1 MESGMA
7 TVLESNKTKIAKR
20 VIEVFEFFDE
30 SNAKAT
36 VMDIVRRYG
45 RPQSS
50 TSELLAS
57 LVEMGLLY
65 KDARSRSYSPTPR
78 LATLGSSA
86 QPSIIR
92 DGRLFAFMDRLSF
105 QTRCSVALFG
115 MVGTHVQIFR
125 WSAGA
130 DPLTNDLGC
139 GASEQLSSST
149 AGLLLLSTLGADQ
162 AGRML
167 WRLNAEAAS
176 AHKFNPNEYGERVA
190 AFRRQGHATGHS
202 GFIAGAQ
209 VTATLLPRGADERPL
224 ALGLIYANNA
234 AIDSDALVST
244 LTRGVAQCAAPED
257 GPFANVPLTPLM
269 MAV

>member
-1 MESGMA
+1 MA

-30 SNAKAT
+30 SSPRAT

-50 TSELLAS
+50 TSELLTS

-86 QPSIIR
+86 QPGIIR
-92 DGRLFAFMDRLSF
+92 DGRLFAFMDRLAF
-105 QTRCSVALFG
+105 QTRCGVALFG
-115 MVGTHVQIFR
+115 MVGTHAQIFR

-130 DPLTNDLGC
+130 DQVTRDLGC
-139 GASEQLSSST
+139 GASEQLAASA
-149 AGLLLLSTLGADQ
+149 AGLLLLSTLGTEQ

-167 WRLNAEAAS
+167 WRLNAEAPQAQ
-176 AHKFNPNEYGERVA
+176 KFNPTETGERVA
-190 AFRRQGHATGHS
+190 AFRRQAHATGAA
-202 GFIAGAQ
+202 GFVPGAQ
-209 VTATLLPRGADERPL
+209 VTAMLLPRGADERPL
-224 ALGLIYANNA
+224 ALGLVYGNNA
-234 AIDSDALVST
+234 AIDADALVAT
-244 LTRGVAQCAAPED
+244 LRRGIAQCAAPED
-257 GPFANVPLTPLM
+257 GPFANVPLAPMM